1 MKQNSEIILHGLVVR
16 REVSEKGGTSVYT
29 CNGFTKQ
36 SRGAL
41 AVEELEKWVLTIKES
56 KGIVW

>member
-41 AVEELEKWVLTIKES
+41 AVEELEKWVLTIKQN
-56 KGIVW
+56 G

>member
-1 MKQNSEIILHGLVVR
+1 MKQNEQIILHGLVVR

-36 SRGAL
+36 SRGGL
-41 AVEELEKWVLTIKES
+41 SNEELEKWVLTIKQN
-56 KGIVW
+56 G